1 MPSDAL
7 VALATGSETITS
19 TLAKNPNQDIDTL
32 AERLFSKKLVN
43 GGNCEAVQRALKGH
57 PDYSPEDLARAE
69 RCGQFPL
76 KPSDLFLKVRALATN
91 YPFHL
96 HVTFC
101 KIYCGVLDTLEQDP
115 LIGMVSPPL
124 LGASGVVP
132 LTIVSTFVRFFM
144 IIL

>member
-19 TLAKNPNQDIDTL
+19 ILAKNPNQDIDTV
-32 AERLFSKKLVN
+32 AERLFSKKPIN
-43 GGNCEAVQRALKGH
+43 GGDSEAVRRALKGH

-76 KPSDLFLKVRALATN
+76 KPSDLFLKVSALATAH
-91 YPFHL
+91 PFTNIS
-96 HVTFC
+96 TFC
-101 KIYCGVLDTLEQDP
+101 KIYCDVLDTLEQDP

-132 LTIVSTFVRFFM
+132 LTIISTFVRAL
-144 IIL
+144 INAL